1 MHWHERSYARPDAAR
16 MIGISLNHLDVII
29 HQNRDLVDLFSGKVG
44 SRRLFSIQDIAT
56 LKVAHSLERFG
67 LPWLQAIAEAFNRL
81 ERPPPEDLLL
91 VLTVG
96 RSLPVVRRTIS
107 DRDVPRLPVEQ
118 STLLVPIG
126 RIAASISGAANV
138 AIQT

>member
-81 ERPPPEDLLL
+81 ERPPPDDAIL
-91 VLTVG
+91 VSTLG
-96 RSLPVVRRTIS
+96 RSLPIPRRVIS
-107 DRDVPRLPVEQ
+107 DRDVPRLPVDE
-118 STLLVPIG
+118 STLLIPIG
-126 RIAASISGAANV
+126 RICKQIMEAPHV
-138 AIQT
+138 AL